1 MFAVFDENK
10 SWYLEDN
17 IKEYCSNPATVKRDD
32 PKFYNSNVMHSE
44 WDTEMNDRKSYMNLS
59 TQCLLVLRRTCDQG
73 IVQRVSDPLTV
84 PCGTGQKEE
93 IS

>member
-32 PKFYNSNVMHSE
+32 PKFYNSNIMHSE
-44 WDTEMNDRKSYMNLS
+44 WNAEMNNRNAYMSLS
-59 TQCLLVLRRTCDQG
+59 TQ
-73 IVQRVSDPLTV
+73 
-84 PCGTGQKEE
+84 
-93 IS
+93 